1 MCLQYLY
8 AIMVKETSPMTT
20 EFVINNRIY
29 ILHTISSFIF
39 HLAILGVYFN
49 GTLSSPCLHTHMS
62 HTYTPTHTH
71 TQSHVQLC
79 TRRDR
84 PEKGDCQRQQQQQRQ
99 LYIYVNILE
108 EQTKRPNE
116 HLTQVLSAGTRHVY
130 EYLRQPL
137 CGSSSSSRENRGCSS
152 IKLLGPRV

>member
-71 TQSHVQLC
+71 TV
-79 TRRDR
+79 TRTVVH
-84 PEKGDCQRQQQQQRQ
+84 KKRQAR
-99 LYIYVNILE
+99 E
-108 EQTKRPNE
+108 RR
-116 HLTQVLSAGTRHVY
+116 LSATTTTATSTLYLCKYFGGTNKTPERTLNSGVV
-130 EYLRQPL
+130 
-137 CGSSSSSRENRGCSS
+137 CGHKAR
-152 IKLLGPRV
+152 L